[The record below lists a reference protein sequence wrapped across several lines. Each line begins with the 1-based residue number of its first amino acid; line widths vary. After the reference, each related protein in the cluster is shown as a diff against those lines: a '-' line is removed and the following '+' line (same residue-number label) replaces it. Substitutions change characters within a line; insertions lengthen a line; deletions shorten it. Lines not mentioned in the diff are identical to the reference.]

1 MEEWKEYRLGDFM
14 EFNPKISLKKD
25 TVARKITMD
34 QLVPHSRDIYSGTY
48 EPYSGGAKFQNG
60 DTIMARITPCLENGK
75 HAFISLLDENE
86 IAYGSTEYIVI
97 RGRKGISDNLFVYYL
112 THFPSF
118 KDAAIK
124 SMVGTSGRQRAQV
137 DVLENLTM
145 KLPSIAEQKSI
156 ADILTKLDDK
166 IAVNKQINDNF
177 CYAIF
182 EVLLIWLVTSIRNDN
197 LEQQAQALFK
207 SWFVDF
213 EPFRGQP
220 FVESELGMIPQGW
233 RVGRYEEI
241 IETTIS
247 GDWGKEKPE
256 GNYVHKVACIR
267 GCDFQ
272 DIKNGLRGNT
282 PERYIL
288 EKNYQSKHFH
298 HNDVLVEISGG
309 TQTVSTG
316 RVCPVSQLMIDKFN
330 ADIVCTNFCRVIR
343 PIAAYAAY
351 LYYSWLY
358 KYNGKVMFG
367 YENGTSGIKNFRIK
381 DFISVEPVV
390 IPPADL
396 LGKFQQF
403 VDSVQLQIQTRGSE
417 SSRLASLRDTLLPRL
432 MSGEIKVGDVT
443 L

>member
-14 EFNPKISLKKD
+14 EFNPKISLRKD

-34 QLVPHSRDIYSGTY
+34 QLVPHSRDIYSWTY

-124 SMVGTSGRQRAQV
+124 SMVGSSGRQRAQV

-177 CYAIF
+177 NFAFF
-182 EVLLIWLVTSIRNDN
+182 EVMLIWLLSSLRNDN

-213 EPFRGQP
+213 EPFRDQP
-220 FVESELGMIPQGW
+220 FVESELGMIPEGW
-233 RVGRYEEI
+233 RVGTLFDVAEI
-241 IETTIS
+241 FDKQRKPLS
-247 GDWGKEKPE
+247 GKEREGMKRLYPYYGATSCMDYVDNYLFDGIYSLIGEDGSVAKEDGSPYMQYVWGKFWVNNHAHILQ
-256 GNYVHKVACIR
+256 G
-267 GCDFQ
+267 
-272 DIKNGLRGNT
+272 KNGFSTEMIYVFLSITNIQHLVTGAVQAKLSQANMQK
-282 PERYIL
+282 I
-288 EKNYQSKHFH
+288 
-298 HNDVLVEISGG
+298 VL
-309 TQTVSTG
+309 
-316 RVCPVSQLMIDKFN
+316 
-330 ADIVCTNFCRVIR
+330 A
-343 PIAAYAAY
+343 
-351 LYYSWLY
+351 
-358 KYNGKVMFG
+358 
-367 YENGTSGIKNFRIK
+367 
-381 DFISVEPVV
+381 
-390 IPPADL
+390 IPPMNVL
-396 LGKFQQF
+396 NQ
-403 VDSVQLQIQTRGSE
+403 VRPVIDSMYETRRERENE
-417 SSRLASLRDTLLPRL
+417 SRRLAELRDTLLPRL